1 MRVNRQIF
9 ETSSGIYRRSFE
21 EYKEFKEYEEYK
33 ERSREPESR
42 SQEELGRTSRRPVKP
57 HCFRRVN

>member
-33 ERSREPESR
+33 ERSGSQNSGARR
-42 SQEELGRTSRRPVKP
+42 SWVG
-57 HCFRRVN
+57 HRVVE